1 MAFNSATNISDAEH
15 EDDHAR
21 CDWLREVSIL
31 PKPLQFLLNR
41 KDIYGISELA
51 ADTIKQSPELKSL
64 VASSRMLR
72 SPDPE
77 AVYRS
82 VDDLSAER
90 SRLAAALLM
99 ISSPVCNELA
109 LCWRMAA
116 GTSLTPTHLR
126 QMLGQEIVQLF
137 GTYSSEG
144 PIGYIGLGTACDLAL
159 AVASWSVVCHG
170 GGIAIGG
177 QTTGPWLL
185 SQTRITCRLLR
196 DAGENHPGS
205 HLREITAGL
214 QAEVEFLK
222 DRITTDPVDNSQKP
236 ETDHRAI
243 GRQSALKRV
252 RTLH

>member
-1 MAFNSATNISDAEH
+1 MAFNSAAHVTDFEH
-15 EDDHAR
+15 EDEQAR
-21 CDWLREVSIL
+21 CEWLREVAGI
-31 PKPLQFLLNR
+31 PRPLRLLLNR
-41 KDIYGISELA
+41 QDLYGIPTLVRETIEQLNELSA
-51 ADTIKQSPELKSL
+51 LTESCRK
-64 VASSRMLR
+64 LR
-72 SPDPE
+72 SSNLD
-77 AVYRS
+77 ATYRS
-82 VDDLSAER
+82 VDELSIER
-90 SRLAAALLM
+90 LKVADALQM
-99 ISSPVCNELA
+99 VDSPACKELA

-116 GTSLTPTHLR
+116 GTSLTSDQLR
-126 QMLGQEIVQLF
+126 QELGQQVVHLF
-137 GTYSSEG
+137 SAYSSG
-144 PIGYIGLGTACDLAL
+144 GSIGYIGLGTACDLAL

-205 HLREITAGL
+205 HLREINAGL